1 MVGICLSKVVSIV
14 DFEEYVGRYGFKSFA
29 NIASGYEHFVC
40 CENCIGDE
48 FCFLVYIVCGG
59 MVSECVVYPV
69 SVFFP
74 LCFFVIDECFS
85 FVMLIVFVCYED
97 GGENG
102 KMIR

>member
-1 MVGICLSKVVSIV
+1 
-14 DFEEYVGRYGFKSFA
+14 
-29 NIASGYEHFVC
+29 
-40 CENCIGDE
+40 
-48 FCFLVYIVCGG
+48 

-74 LCFFVIDECFS
+74 LCFFVIDKCFP
-85 FVMLIVFVCYED
+85 FVMLIVFVRYED